1 VIGDWWRA
9 RGLAVVGDLRVLD
22 GAGDLLVRPGGIA
35 FGGAR
40 LPNYRGHSAGPDV
53 LREGL
58 IG

>member
-1 VIGDWWRA
+1 MIGEGA
-9 RGLAVVGDLRVLD
+9 PGLTAVGDLRVLE
-22 GAGDLLVRPGGIA
+22 GAGDLLVSPEGIE

-53 LREGL
+53 LREGP